1 MGARLPEDPMTAS
14 QLASSPTAALLG
26 RLNEIEAKNAPASLW
41 FSGDTSLLLERRVA
55 IVGTR
60 KPSDAGLKRA
70 ARLATELVGHGVV
83 VVSGLAL
90 GVDTAAH
97 RAAIAAGGRTIAVL
111 GTGIDRCSPASNRD
125 LQDEITRDH
134 LVLSQFE
141 PGTPPIDRN
150 FPARNRTMALVSQAT
165 VIVESQER
173 SGTVSQGWEAI
184 RLGRP
189 LYLLRS
195 LVESGLDWPALMI
208 EYGAEVLD
216 ETEQL
221 LVELPPAIEPELA
234 EAAF

>member
-1 MGARLPEDPMTAS
+1 MAHSTATPDELLGPLNDVERKNSPARFWYAGDP
-14 QLASSPTAALLG
+14 ALL
-26 RLNEIEAKNAPASLW
+26 RL
-41 FSGDTSLLLERRVA
+41 RRVA

-60 KPSDAGLKRA
+60 KPTEEGARRAG
-70 ARLATELVGHGVV
+70 RLVRELANEGVV

-90 GVDTAAH
+90 GIDTAAH
-97 RAAIAAGGRTIAVL
+97 RAAIEGGGRTIAVL
-111 GTGIDRCSPASNRD
+111 GNGIDLCSPRSNQS
-125 LQDEITRDH
+125 LQETIAQDH
-134 LVLSQFE
+134 LLLTQFE
-141 PGTPPIDRN
+141 PGTAPLDRN

-208 EYGAEVLD
+208 QYGAEVLD
-216 ETEQL
+216 DIEEL
-221 LVELPPAIEPELA
+221 LHDLPTPFEPELA